1 MCKKR
6 EESYKV
12 IPKRALRD
20 KVYVIPGVSLKTP
33 RGGVNKHGGKT
44 LAYANEFPRKI
55 PACDKHYWERY

>member
-1 MCKKR
+1 M
-6 EESYKV
+6 
-12 IPKRALRD
+12 IPKLALRD

-33 RGGVNKHGGKT
+33 GGVNKHGGKT